1 MRTRPG
7 GPPRQP
13 FAGAV
18 RPAAHQPPAAPRCEI
33 RSVRPAMTWKTLM
46 NRRDCVLAMAAGVAL
61 AHFPA
66 TVLAQAASA
75 GFVEGRDYLKLDK
88 PLPVSPGKIEVVE
101 FFGYWC
107 PHCNAFEPAL
117 EAWVRKLPADQVN
130 FRRVPVAFGAAQE
143 PLQKLYFA
151 LESLGLVE
159 SLHGKVFAAIHVQ
172 KMPMSKESDIA
183 AWAQANG
190 ADPTKILDAMK
201 SFSVATKTRQ
211 ARQLADGYAIDG
223 VPTLGIQGRFRTAPS
238 IAGSGERAL
247 AATDALIAQL
257 RKG

>member
-1 MRTRPG
+1 
-7 GPPRQP
+7 
-13 FAGAV
+13 
-18 RPAAHQPPAAPRCEI
+18 
-33 RSVRPAMTWKTLM
+33 M
-46 NRRDCVLAMAAGVAL
+46 NRRDFVLTVAAGAAL
-61 AHFPA
+61 ANFPA
-66 TVLAQAASA
+66 IVLAQAAQG

-88 PLPVSPGKIEVVE
+88 PLPVAPGKIEVVE

-107 PHCNAFEPAL
+107 PHCNAFEPTL
-117 EAWVRKLPADQVN
+117 EVWVRKLPADQVV
-130 FRRVPVAFGAAQE
+130 FRRVPIAFGATQE

-159 SLHGKVFAAIHVQ
+159 SLHRKVFAAIHVQ
-172 KMPMSKESDIA
+172 KMPMNKEADIA

-190 ADPTKILDAMK
+190 ADAAKILDAMK
-201 SFSVATKTRQ
+201 GFSVATKTRQ

-223 VPTLGIQGRFRTAPS
+223 VPTIGIQGRYRTAPS